1 METDRRFTGAV
12 PRIYNSYLVPL
23 IFEPYAD
30 DLLTRLTA
38 RSPRRVLEVA
48 AGTGVL
54 TRRMAES
61 LPETTSI
68 VASDLNQ
75 AMLDQAESL
84 GTARSVEW
92 RNVDALQLPFDDGG
106 FDAVVCQFG
115 AMFFPDRPKAFSE
128 ALRVLK
134 PGGVFLF
141 NVWDAIQ
148 HNEFA
153 DTITDA
159 LASFFPQD
167 PPRFLPRAPYGYND
181 VSAIERDLQA
191 GGFTVARITTV
202 TASSTAASA
211 QVPAMGFCQGT
222 PLRGEIEARKAGGL
236 DEATTAATDAIA
248 RKFGSGPIKAKIQA
262 HVVQATR

>member
-1 METDRRFTGAV
+1 METDKGFTGAV
-12 PRIYNSYLVPL
+12 PRIYNTYLVPL

-30 DLLTRLTA
+30 DLLKRLTA

-48 AGTGVL
+48 AGTGVV

-61 LPETTSI
+61 LPESTSI
-68 VASDLNQ
+68 VATDLNQ

-92 RNVDALQLPFDDGG
+92 RNADALQLPFDDGG

-115 AMFFPDRPKAFSE
+115 AMFFPDRAKAFSE
-128 ALRVLK
+128 ARRVLK

-141 NVWDAIQ
+141 NVWDAIE

-153 DTITDA
+153 DTITNA
-159 LASFFPQD
+159 LASFFPHD

-181 VSAIERDLQA
+181 VSAIERDLEA
-191 GGFTVARITTV
+191 GGFNVAKITTV

-222 PLRGEIEARKAGGL
+222 PLRGEIEARKPGGL
-236 DEATTAATDAIA
+236 DEATTVAADAIS
-248 RKFGSGPIKAKIQA
+248 RKFGSGPIEAKIQA

>member
-1 METDRRFTGAV
+1 METDKAFAGTV
-12 PRIYNSYLVPL
+12 PRIYNTYLVPL

-30 DLLTRLTA
+30 DLLKRLTA
-38 RSPRRVLEVA
+38 RSPRRVLEIA
-48 AGTGVL
+48 AGTGVV

-84 GTARSVEW
+84 GTSRSVEW
-92 RNVDALQLPFDDGG
+92 RNADALQLPFDDGG

-115 AMFFPDRPKAFSE
+115 AMFFPDRPKAYSE
-128 ALRVLK
+128 ARRVLK
-134 PGGVFLF
+134 PGGLFIF
-141 NVWDAIQ
+141 NVWDAIE

-153 DTITDA
+153 DTTTNA
-159 LASFFPQD
+159 LASFFPHD
-167 PPRFLPRAPYGYND
+167 PPRFLPRAPYGYHD
-181 VSAIERDLQA
+181 VSVIERDLDA
-191 GGFTVARITTV
+191 GGFKVAKITTV
-202 TASSTAASA
+202 TASSNAASA

-222 PLRGEIEARKAGGL
+222 PLRGEIEARKPGGL
-236 DEATTAATDAIA
+236 DEATTVAAEAIA
-248 RKFGSGPIKAKIQA
+248 RKFGSGPIEAKIQA